1 MRGCGG
7 KRGQWSNLA
16 GVEGACKRIGQRLCF
31 NRAAQSC
38 RAVGAARSWWKME
51 APSYRVRGLRMP
63 AGLRSLRTRATH
75 SCASAGGTESGRAR
89 RLSDVERREEAQKM
103 LAGGESSD
111 SGPAPE
117 GSGEYKSPCGVT
129 VPLHHALPETSPS
142 GELTFGSYRPH
153 AVPHRSVLHC
163 HRLSLSRLTVTHLQ
177 TSRTLVERISVAVL
191 SIISGHLGTCNRT
204 C

>member
-38 RAVGAARSWWKME
+38 RAVGAARSWWRME
-51 APSYRVRGLRMP
+51 APSYRVRGLHMP

-75 SCASAGGTESGRAR
+75 SCASAGGTESGCAR

-111 SGPAPE
+111 SGPGGVGRVQKPVWRYGSAPPRFARDLSE
-117 GSGEYKSPCGVT
+117 RRAHIWLISSPRGT
-129 VPLHHALPETSPS
+129 ASKRAPLPPPVAFP
-142 GELTFGSYRPH
+142 PH
-153 AVPHRSVLHC
+153 GHSSTNFANACRKNLDCSSQH
-163 HRLSLSRLTVTHLQ
+163 
-177 TSRTLVERISVAVL
+177 
-191 SIISGHLGTCNRT
+191 HLGSSRYS
-204 C
+204 